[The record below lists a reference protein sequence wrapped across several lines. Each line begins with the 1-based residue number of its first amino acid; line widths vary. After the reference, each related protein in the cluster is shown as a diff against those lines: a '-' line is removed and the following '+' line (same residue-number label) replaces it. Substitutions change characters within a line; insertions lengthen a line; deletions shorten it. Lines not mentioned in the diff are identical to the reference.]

1 MRGLLIITAVFQLC
15 IDGIV
20 DALLSLFEKPK
31 NVEGLELVHRL
42 QALGRSHD
50 EIANSI
56 LAILVGFTVELT
68 IGTFVRHDE
77 SSAS

>member
-1 MRGLLIITAVFQLC
+1 MSIA
-15 IDGIV
+15 GIV

-31 NVEGLELVHRL
+31 NAQCHELVHRL
-42 QALGRSHD
+42 RALGRSND

-68 IGTFVRHDE
+68 IGTFVGHDE
-77 SSAS
+77 YSTS